1 MGGSEGSDNVTLAL
15 WMTAWDGLC
24 HIEKP
29 MGGLESGNAGDD
41 RLGGGIGPA
50 KMKASTGVLEGADP
64 GASSDKWGLALL
76 ALKNQW

>member
-1 MGGSEGSDNVTLAL
+1 
-15 WMTAWDGLC
+15 MTAWDGLC

-64 GASSDKWGLALL
+64 GASSDK
-76 ALKNQW
+76 